1 MLFNGRGGNGLNCQD
16 QTARALWGGSRDSKS
31 YRLRFV
37 QGWTLDTTTCVETEV
52 GDRADGRG
60 RGGG

>member
-52 GDRADGRG
+52 GIGQM
-60 RGGG
+60 GG